1 MSTIKRKKE
10 RAKFVCQS
18 CGYESPRWLGRCPAC
33 ESWNSFVEER
43 QELEPAAW
51 ATRKERSYPQPLSE
65 IEMESQSR
73 IPTGSEEFDRVL
85 GGGLVPGSLILL
97 GGDPGIGKSTLLL
110 QRLAEISQDNFPTL
124 YVSGEE
130 SVTQTKMRAQRLGVN
145 LSSLYVLAEN
155 DLHAIQEA
163 INKLEPKVVI
173 VDSIQTIYS
182 PELGSAPGSISQVRE
197 CALTLMQVAKGK
209 GIPVLLIGHV
219 TKEGAIAGPRVLE
232 HMVDALL
239 YLEGDRQYQFR
250 ILRSVKNRF
259 GSTNEIGVFEIREQG
274 LVEVSNPS
282 ELFLSN
288 RRGDISGSTVTC
300 AIEGTRPL
308 LVEIQ
313 ALTTTASF
321 GMPQR
326 TAAGVDGKR
335 LALLLA
341 VLEKRAGLRLGSYD
355 VFVKVAG
362 GLRLDEPAVDLAII
376 LAVASSF
383 RNCPIDDQVVVVG
396 EVGLGGEVRSIS
408 QIERRVNEAERLGFK
423 SVYLPQENLKS
434 ISQNFQ
440 IEKVGVSS
448 IQEVLQAL
456 L

>member
-1 MSTIKRKKE
+1 M
-10 RAKFVCQS
+10 
-18 CGYESPRWLGRCPAC
+18 
-33 ESWNSFVEER
+33 
-43 QELEPAAW
+43 
-51 ATRKERSYPQPLSE
+51 
-65 IEMESQSR
+65 
-73 IPTGSEEFDRVL
+73 
-85 GGGLVPGSLILL
+85 
-97 GGDPGIGKSTLLL
+97 
-110 QRLAEISQDNFPTL
+110 
-124 YVSGEE
+124 
-130 SVTQTKMRAQRLGVN
+130 
-145 LSSLYVLAEN
+145 
-155 DLHAIQEA
+155 
-163 INKLEPKVVI
+163 
-173 VDSIQTIYS
+173 
-182 PELGSAPGSISQVRE
+182 
-197 CALTLMQVAKGK
+197 
-209 GIPVLLIGHV
+209 
-219 TKEGAIAGPRVLE
+219 
-232 HMVDALL
+232 
-239 YLEGDRQYQFR
+239 
-250 ILRSVKNRF
+250 RSVKNRF